1 MASFLKLRSDYF
13 VKEEKLLVYHSASRD
28 ITVIILSLSSALAI
42 KSNTFLN

>member
-13 VKEEKLLVYHSASRD
+13 VKEEKLLAYHSASRD
-28 ITVIILSLSSALAI
+28 ITIILSLSSALAI